1 MAGFPLGTGGSGRDS
16 SASPP
21 GVHPSDASTFLYATR
36 GGGFQLWGQPQDQ
49 QQLTHPFY
57 APNLIRFATDDLPA
71 GAAQSLA
78 GAASSSSSRG
88 ARAAALAGT
97 GGGTSCQ
104 DCGNQAKK
112 DCQHQRCRTCC
123 KSRGFACS
131 THVKSTWVPA
141 SKRRE
146 RQQQLTA
153 LAASAAATTGGAG
166 PSRDLTK
173 RPRARL
179 AATTPTT
186 SSDGDG
192 GGEVPAGGELGG
204 GVPMRA
210 SRAGGPGRGGARVP
224 DHRQHR
230 RPRVQGNPPR
240 RRPQQRPRPA
250 ASCRRRQR
258 RRRRRL
264 PVPPDRR
271 RVPAEHGRGSGR
283 RRRRQQPQHRR
294 VIGCGDGSVPDARAL
309 RLVPGHHALLPR
321 PPLPETVTTHGRTS
335 TAPPAVTPCLHP
347 TPGFFDLS
355 IDA

>member
-16 SASPP
+16 SASPT

-57 APNLIRFATDDLPA
+57 APNLIRFATDDIPA

-186 SSDGDG
+186 SSGDQQMVTVAERFPREVSSEAVFRCVRLGPVDQAEAELAYQTTVSIGGHVFKGILHDVGPSNAHAQLQAAAGGSG
-192 GGEVPAGGELGG
+192 GGGGDYQFRLTGDVSPPSTGAEAGDAGG
-204 GVPMRA
+204 
-210 SRAGGPGRGGARVP
+210 
-224 DHRQHR
+224 
-230 RPRVQGNPPR
+230 GNNHNIVV
-240 RRPQQRPRPA
+240 
-250 ASCRRRQR
+250 S
-258 RRRRRL
+258 
-264 PVPPDRR
+264 
-271 RVPAEHGRGSGR
+271 S
-283 RRRRQQPQHRR
+283 
-294 VIGCGDGSVPDARAL
+294 
-309 RLVPGHHALLPR
+309 
-321 PPLPETVTTHGRTS
+321 
-335 TAPPAVTPCLHP
+335 AVVMDPYP
-347 TPGFFDLS
+347 TPGLYGSFPATTPFFHGHPYQRQ
-355 IDA
+355 